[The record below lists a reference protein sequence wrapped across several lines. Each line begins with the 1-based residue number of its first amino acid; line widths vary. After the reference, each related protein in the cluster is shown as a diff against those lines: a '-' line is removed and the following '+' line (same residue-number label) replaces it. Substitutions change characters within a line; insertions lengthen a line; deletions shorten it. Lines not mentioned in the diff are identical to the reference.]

1 METIQNDRG
10 QLPDFL
16 KDLIACPPKHG
27 EGVHQWLF
35 KISRQLHAHRDENS
49 IFNLLAA
56 ATSDCGRYVG
66 EKEIWD
72 AIKDSR
78 TCAWMPTGGRKAA
91 TPKPRP
97 KWPTVATEAIKAII
111 DEQPDALLKLQN
123 QSPVIISTENHDT
136 ECILERLFPGNP
148 LVCVASGVGESL
160 VAPRQQLPPLGDF
173 TYVVPSPMSKENGV
187 NQQGKPSCRCIDNTG
202 RRTYLVVEFDQGS
215 HNEQSALILH
225 LATLAPLA
233 MVVDSGGKSLH
244 SWFLCADQNEEQI
257 RKFFSYAV
265 SLGADRATWT
275 KCQLVRMPMVTR
287 PDTGRTQKVLFFN
300 YHNVEK
306 GGRHE

>member
-49 IFNLLAA
+49 IFNLLTA

-66 EKEIWD
+66 EKEIRD
-72 AIKDSR
+72 AIESSR
-78 TCAWMPTGGRKAA
+78 TCAWMPTGSRKTT

-97 KWPTVATEAIKAII
+97 KWPTVVTETIKAIV
-111 DEQPDALLKLQN
+111 DEEPNAQLKLQRA
-123 QSPVIISTENHDT
+123 SPVTISTENHDA

-148 LVCVASGVGESL
+148 LVCVASGVKKSI

-173 TYVVPSPMSKENGV
+173 THIVPSPMSKEKGV
-187 NQQGKPSCRCIDNTG
+187 NQKGKPSDRCIDNTG
-202 RRTYLVVEFDQGS
+202 RRTYLIAEFDQGT
-215 HNEQSALILH
+215 HDEQSALILH

-233 MVVDSGGKSLH
+233 IVVDSGGKSLH
-244 SWFLCADQNEEQI
+244 SWFHCANQNEEQI

-275 KCQLVRMPMVTR
+275 KCQLVRMPMVAR
-287 PDTGRTQKVLFFN
+287 PDTGRMQRVLFFN
-300 YHNVEK
+300 PLNMEK